1 MTIQTEGTT
10 IYVRCA
16 SGDGDV
22 IEIHRAPDDDTISI
36 SLWFDATS
44 PLGVFVKEK
53 YGPIVEDIPF
63 IGLPRAEALALGH
76 LLIDMA
82 GPR

>member
-22 IEIHRAPDDDTISI
+22 IEIDRAPDDDMISL

-44 PLGVFVKEK
+44 PVGVFVQEK
-53 YGPIVEDIPF
+53 YGPCGDFPF
-63 IGLPRAEALALGH
+63 ISLPRAEALALGH